1 MTLGD
6 ICDLKTNFPE
16 ADFWIQR
23 RGDKS
28 SVGKPLKEYY
38 KENIGV
44 RVKDEYRDK
53 VDPTYLY
60 YYFMFLHQKGV
71 FEPISHGTLK
81 LQNIRLSDIKSIPVN
96 FSGDVLSESI
106 KASEAYDDLDSIQ
119 TIIDGKRDIAFL
131 ATSGDP
137 RVNNEKTLKAIRY
150 ATDNWLNFIEVDNRR
165 EGRAWVVYKNNKEN
179 AIKLAGFAA
188 SKNGYLND
196 QTPEEALLV
205 GRLLDYDEK
214 SISEYIKKRYYK
226 GM

>member
-1 MTLGD
+1 MTLGN

-38 KENIGV
+38 EENIGI

-71 FEPISHGTLK
+71 FGPISHGSLK

-96 FSGDVLSESI
+96 FGGDVISESI
-106 KASEAYDDLDSIQ
+106 KASEAYNEIDSIQ
-119 TIIDGKRDIAFL
+119 TIIDGKRDIGFIGFL
-131 ATSGDP
+131 RDSEKIKDIIRFA
-137 RVNNEKTLKAIRY
+137 VNNGVKL
-150 ATDNWLNFIEVDNRR
+150 IEVGNR
-165 EGRAWVVYKNNKEN
+165 EKGKAWVIYKNNKEN
-179 AIKLAGFAA
+179 AMKLVDFAE
-188 SKNGYLND
+188 SKNGYLRD
-196 QTPEEALLV
+196 ETPEEARFVGELL
-205 GRLLDYDEK
+205 GYSEE
-214 SISEYIKKRYYK
+214 SIQEYITNRYFK
-226 GM
+226 

>member
-1 MTLGD
+1 MTLGN

-38 KENIGV
+38 EENIGI

-71 FEPISHGTLK
+71 FGPISHGSLK

-96 FSGDVLSESI
+96 FGGDVISESI
-106 KASEAYDDLDSIQ
+106 KASEAYNDMGSIQ
-119 TIIDGKRDIAFL
+119 TIIDGKRDIGFIGFL
-131 ATSGDP
+131 RDSEKIKDIIRFA
-137 RVNNEKTLKAIRY
+137 VNNGVKL
-150 ATDNWLNFIEVDNRR
+150 IEVGNRV
-165 EGRAWVVYKNNKEN
+165 EGKAWVIYKNNKEN
-179 AIKLAGFAA
+179 AMKLVDFAE
-188 SKNGYLND
+188 SKNGYLRD
-196 QTPEEALLV
+196 ETPEEARFVGELL
-205 GRLLDYDEK
+205 GYSEE
-214 SISEYIKKRYYK
+214 SIQEYITNRYFK
-226 GM
+226 

>member
-1 MTLGD
+1 MTLGN

-38 KENIGV
+38 EENIGI

-71 FEPISHGTLK
+71 FGPISHGSLK

-96 FSGDVLSESI
+96 FGGDVISESI
-106 KASEAYDDLDSIQ
+106 KASEAYNEIDSIQ
-119 TIIDGKRDIAFL
+119 TIIDGKRDIGFIGFNNINEKMRDIIRFA
-131 ATSGDP
+131 
-137 RVNNEKTLKAIRY
+137 VNNGVKL
-150 ATDNWLNFIEVDNRR
+150 IEVGNR
-165 EGRAWVVYKNNKEN
+165 EKGKAWVIYKNNKDR
-179 AIKLAGFAA
+179 ALSLAEFAS

-196 QTPEEALLV
+196 QTPEEAMFVGKLL
-205 GRLLDYDEK
+205 GYSDD
-214 SISEYIKKRYYK
+214 SIEEYITKRYSK
-226 GM
+226 